1 MCFWQ
6 KSLKSDVSLLPIR
19 SALELRFS
27 KFEEPPW
34 GYALLSSF
42 MSWAENEKIL
52 QLVSVKSVSPAL
64 RSNFQTGAPQ
74 ICPLL
79 SVVRSG
85 TRGSA
90 GEDRREETGGFPAE
104 SWGVNWSQGAS
115 DRSTKYYIKSTGPRT
130 GLGLESKH
138 LSKWGKVEG
147 RTGPRS

>member
-34 GYALLSSF
+34 GYSLLSSF
-42 MSWAENEKIL
+42 MSWAENEKNPVISL
-52 QLVSVKSVSPAL
+52 CKECQSSPAKQFPN
-64 RSNFQTGAPQ
+64 RSSSDLPTPVSCA
-74 ICPLL
+74 IRYYRKCW
-79 SVVRSG
+79 
-85 TRGSA
+85 
-90 GEDRREETGGFPAE
+90 EDRREETGGFPAE

-115 DRSTKYYIKSTGPRT
+115 DSSTKYYIKSTGPRT

-147 RTGPRS
+147 RTDPRS